1 MIPDEERYLLSR
13 SDSDLSELKASS
25 SEKAFNVNS
34 VAGVI
39 LASTGVFISGIDQS
53 FISATYVD
61 IASSMKALQNAS
73 LLLTAYNLGYSIAL
87 PLYGKLSDDCGRKSP
102 LLTAYLIFAAGCL
115 LSGSSLYFWQIIIG
129 RVVTGIGAAGMVS
142 LVSVIITDSVP
153 PSQVASMTSYVTV
166 ISVLGR
172 CSGGV
177 LGAFILEFFG
187 WQWSFMLQV
196 PLILICSLVSF
207 ILMPESQQEK
217 PKGEHLVTKDFDIL
231 GFILFIL
238 AICSFL
244 RATSQKIPEIS
255 THEETHFSISTL
267 LSCIFG
273 LLFLVTELFY
283 ARNPFVPLNQLGGKI
298 HAYLIVQVIL
308 FFAHDTHLTN
318 LPPYFVYSEKFRT
331 TITAIYLITSSI
343 GYSLGSVMGGHV
355 VKVSHR
361 TKVQSI
367 LSLTTGIIVYLL
379 IAIQWKRG
387 AHFLEVLYIFLAGF
401 TLGVLLSALF
411 GALAT
416 SCSRYMIASTITSF
430 YLCQEIGSILGT
442 GLSAKALQ
450 SIFRALLYQNLP
462 DNAQKLHIIAGVS
475 KDINFFKT
483 LPLQLQHQI
492 QDLFL
497 VSFKR
502 IAYVA
507 TGATLLAMPILLI
520 IPDQIIE

>member
-1 MIPDEERYLLSR
+1 
-13 SDSDLSELKASS
+13 
-25 SEKAFNVNS
+25 
-34 VAGVI
+34 
-39 LASTGVFISGIDQS
+39 
-53 FISATYVD
+53 
-61 IASSMKALQNAS
+61 
-73 LLLTAYNLGYSIAL
+73 
-87 PLYGKLSDDCGRKSP
+87 
-102 LLTAYLIFAAGCL
+102 
-115 LSGSSLYFWQIIIG
+115 
-129 RVVTGIGAAGMVS
+129 
-142 LVSVIITDSVP
+142 
-153 PSQVASMTSYVTV
+153 MTSYVTV

-177 LGAFILEFFG
+177 LGAFIFEFFG
-187 WQWSFMLQV
+187 WQWSFMFQV
-196 PLILICSLVSF
+196 PLILISSLVSF

-217 PKGEHLVTKDFDIL
+217 PKGEHLITKDFDIL

-244 RATSQKIPEIS
+244 RATSQKIPEFS
-255 THEETHFSISTL
+255 THEETNFSISTL

-283 ARNPFVPLNQLGGKI
+283 AKNPFVPLNQLVGKI

-331 TITAIYLITSSI
+331 TLTAIYLITSSI
-343 GYSLGSVMGGHV
+343 GYSLGSVIGGHA
-355 VKVSHR
+355 VKMLHR

-367 LSLTTGIIVYLL
+367 LSLTAGIIVYLL
-379 IAIQWKRG
+379 IAIQWERG

-450 SIFRALLYQNLP
+450 SIFRGLLYQNLP

-483 LPLQLQHQI
+483 LPLQLQRQI

-497 VSFKR
+497 VSFKK

-520 IPDQIIE
+520 IPAQIIE